1 MRQNTL
7 PVSVGLLGYGG
18 LIPFI
23 AMAILSIAEPA
34 HGIIYRGALLL
45 YGAVILSFVGAIH
58 WGAAMFAAELSDKTR
73 RACYLWSVVPALM
86 GWSTFILAPVASA
99 MLLVLG
105 FLLQYWRDVSIR
117 EAVAWPSWYLPLRV
131 RLTMVASASLLL
143 GILWP
148 FFR

>member
-23 AMAILSIAEPA
+23 VMAILSIAEPA

-58 WGAAMFAAELSDKTR
+58 WGAAMFATELSDKTR

-86 GWSTFILAPVASA
+86 GWSTYILAPVPSA

-105 FLLQYWRDVSIR
+105 FLLQYWRDLSIR
-117 EAVAWPSWYLPLRV
+117 EAVAWPGWYLPLRV